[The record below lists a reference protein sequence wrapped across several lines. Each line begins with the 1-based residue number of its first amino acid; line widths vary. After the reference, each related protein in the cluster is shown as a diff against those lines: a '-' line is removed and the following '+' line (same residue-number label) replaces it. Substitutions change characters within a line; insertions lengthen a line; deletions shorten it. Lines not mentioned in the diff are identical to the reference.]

1 MRLGAR
7 LFALLLASTPALA
20 PALAQEARDPAF
32 AAQLGTSCKERY
44 ETYLLGPYPR
54 VFALSPDRTR
64 CASYAGGGGR
74 EPLEALALKSCGP
87 TCTIVKRSPPIPPE
101 AEFAPAEMFP
111 AERDP
116 TSRHLGPEKAV
127 GALIWSPGSTAQNVI
142 PSRFSTAPFV
152 RPFNEAKWDV
162 WRVDRTGPGEQ
173 TRRGGVLA
181 LNRAIEK
188 VKAAGYRRVILAGQ
202 SAGAFLSIY
211 LGARRTDIEAVI
223 ATAPAVS
230 GDLSEKKAADMI
242 KALKE
247 FDELF
252 AVRRN
257 PRTRIAVA
265 LFSAD
270 EYEPSALQRAV
281 LMKRRADEM
290 GWPILLI
297 DRPEGIY
304 GHYAGQQV
312 PFALRYRDC
321 LLQFVDLPALDG
333 GVHDC
338 AQITRQR
345 RN

>member
-1 MRLGAR
+1 MTWR
-7 LFALLLASTPALA
+7 ALLLALLVAGT
-20 PALAQEARDPAF
+20 PALAQEERDPAF
-32 AAQLGTSCKERY
+32 AAQLGANCKERY
-44 ETYLLGPYPR
+44 EAYLLGAYPR
-54 VFALSPDRTR
+54 AFAVSPDRAR
-64 CASYAGGGGR
+64 CGYSSGGGGR
-74 EPLEALALKSCGP
+74 EPVEAMALKNCGA
-87 TCTIVKRSPPIPPE
+87 TCTIAKRSPPVPSE
-101 AEFAPAEMFP
+101 AEVAPPEMFP

-116 TSRHLGPEKAV
+116 TSRHLGPNAAA
-127 GALIWSPGSTAQNVI
+127 GALIWSPGSIAINVI

-181 LNRAIEK
+181 LNRAIDK
-188 VKAAGYRRVILAGQ
+188 VKQAGYRRIVLGGQ
-202 SAGAFLSIY
+202 SAGGFLSIH
-211 LGARRTDIEAVI
+211 LAARRPDIDAVI
-223 ATAPAVS
+223 ATAPAVT
-230 GDLSEKKAADMI
+230 GDLTDKKPEVAI
-242 KALKE
+242 QALKE

-257 PRTRIAVA
+257 PSTRVAVA
-265 LFSAD
+265 LFSGD
-270 EYEPSALQRAV
+270 EYEPSALQRAT

-304 GHYAGQQV
+304 GHHAGQQV

-321 LLQFVDLPALDG
+321 LLRFVDLPALDG

-338 AQITRQR
+338 AKITALGR
-345 RN
+345 

>member
-1 MRLGAR
+1 MRWLAA
-7 LFALLLASTPALA
+7 LFALVLASTGAR
-20 PALAQEARDPAF
+20 AQEERDPAF
-32 AAQLGTSCKERY
+32 AAQLGANCKERY
-44 ETYLLGPYPR
+44 EAYLLGPYPR
-54 VFALSPDRTR
+54 AFALSPDRSR
-64 CASYAGGGGR
+64 CGYSSGGGGQH
-74 EPLEALALKSCGP
+74 PNEALALRSCGP
-87 TCTIVKRSPPIPPE
+87 TCTIVKRSPPVGPE
-101 AEFAPAEMFP
+101 AEFAPPEMFP

-116 TSRHLGPEKAV
+116 TSRYLGPDKAS
-127 GALIWSPGSTAQNVI
+127 GALIWSPGSTAPNVI

-152 RPFNEAKWDV
+152 RSFNEAKWDI

-181 LNRAIEK
+181 LNRAIDK
-188 VKAAGYRRVILAGQ
+188 VKKAGYRRIVLAGQ
-202 SAGAFLSIY
+202 SAGGFLSIY

-230 GDLSEKKAADMI
+230 GNLTDKKAEVTI

-270 EYEPSALQRAV
+270 EYEPSALQRAT
-281 LMKRRADEM
+281 LLQRRAEEK

-304 GHYAGQQV
+304 GHHAGQQV

-321 LLQFVDLPALDG
+321 LLRFVDLPALDG

-338 AQITRQR
+338 ASITNLGR
-345 RN
+345 